1 MTEGLRSRMA
11 FGPVSSKIE
20 ALKAQ
25 GGLQSNLDLKD
36 VVDYGERFLA
46 VTVSANSSREEQTTM
61 HQ

>member
-1 MTEGLRSRMA
+1 MA